1 MQCNFIV
8 TGDLDAARSVAL
20 IVHLVNFFALL
31 RFVQFSSNR
40 DLSRNAAFEQSLQFT
55 VCCNT

>member
-20 IVHLVNFFALL
+20 IVHLVNCFVFL
-31 RFVQFSSNR
+31 RFVQLSNR

-55 VCCNT
+55 VCFNT